1 MKRIDSL
8 LLLGM
13 RLLLTVAA
21 LGWSEWASAQDVPLE
36 QTAFFENHIRPLF
49 VEHCFDC
56 HSQKEQKGGLRLDD
70 LSEILAGGDTG
81 PALVAN
87 KPKESLLLQA
97 VKYEGLEMP
106 PDGKLSEKEI
116 SYLEQWI
123 EMGAPWPN
131 AKKSPAKRM
140 PNGSITEEDR
150 AWWAFQPLKHP
161 DVPDISISD
170 RSMPRSWYENSIDRF
185 ILDKMRSQ
193 GLEPAPE
200 ADRLSLLRRIT
211 FDVIGLPPTQKEVEA
226 FLADDSDKAYERVVD
241 RLLNSP
247 HYGERWARHWLDLVR
262 YADSDGYRIDHYR
275 PNAWQYRDYVIRSLN
290 SDKPYDRFVQEQI
303 AGDEL
308 FPEDTDAR
316 IATGFLR
323 HWIYEYNSRDAR
335 GQWDT
340 ILNDITDTTGD
351 VFLGLGFQ
359 CAKCHDHKFDPIL
372 QKDYYRLR
380 AFFAA
385 ILPEDQT
392 ITDEETK
399 HAYEK
404 KLQEWE
410 AATES
415 IRQQIAVIEEP
426 YRTKAADQAIG
437 RFPPYTEA
445 FARKSLAER
454 NSFEKQIAYLIERQV
469 DFEYSRLDDLIK
481 GEDKEKRLALKK
493 ELLAFDNLKPQ
504 VLPTAMI
511 VRDVGVDVPE
521 TYFPKRKD
529 IVVQPGFLTLFDAN
543 DAAIEPLPDQKSSGR
558 RAILAK
564 WLSSP
569 DNPLASRV
577 MVNRIWQHHFGRGL
591 AANASDV
598 GRLGGEPSHP
608 ELLDWLANYFLD
620 NGWSL
625 KKLHRLIL
633 LSATYR
639 QSSSHPNLVEN
650 QRKDPLNQYYWRSDV
665 RRLDAEQIRDSLLA
679 SCGLLKERVETID
692 ATPQDAVDTV
702 TRGGGEG
709 VMGDVGKRSIYVRV
723 MRNARDS
730 LLDAFDL
737 PLFFSSE
744 STRNTTTTPVQS
756 LLLINSPQLMQF
768 ANALAKR
775 IDSKTQQANTDTKIV
790 ELWREVYGRSPTH
803 DELNYANQ
811 FLIDQQSIIE
821 KNFGTVTAD
830 EVVQS
835 KLPYRDGLAITI
847 KPSDASSRMRVDH
860 DERLK
865 TADFTVEAFVQL
877 RSIYDT
883 GVVRTIVSKWSGN
896 GGMAGWGFGVT
907 GKGSRRKPQTL
918 VMQLHG
924 EKLDGSFGEAAIFS
938 DQNVTL
944 NTPYYV
950 GAAVKLAKDTPGSI
964 TFYLKDLS
972 NDDEPLQTV
981 TVEHQIRGGLE
992 NKEPFTIGGRGGD
1005 EVGLFDGLIDDVRYS
1020 RGVLT
1025 AGEALL
1031 TSESVLE
1038 STLGFWKFE
1047 PQPGVMEYS
1056 GPNQFK
1062 AALAK
1067 PKQEIL
1073 EPRFAAFRDLCH
1085 ALLNSNEF
1093 LYVR

>member
-1 MKRIDSL
+1 MKRMDRVL
-8 LLLGM
+8 VNGV

-21 LGWSEWASAQDVPLE
+21 LGLSELASAQDTPRE
-36 QTAFFENHIRPLF
+36 QTSFFENHIRPLL
-49 VEHCFDC
+49 VARCLSC
-56 HSQKEQKGGLRLDD
+56 HSEREQKGGLRLDD

-87 KPKESLLLQA
+87 KPNESLLLQA

-116 SYLEQWI
+116 FYLEQWI

-131 AKKSPAKRM
+131 AKMGPAKRT
-140 PNGSITEEDR
+140 PHSSITEEDR

-161 DVPDISISD
+161 DVPEIPVSD
-170 RSMPRSWYENSIDRF
+170 RSLHSSWGENSIDNF

-200 ADRLSLLRRIT
+200 ADRLSLLRRVT
-211 FDVIGLPPTQKEVEA
+211 FDLIGLPPTQKEIEA
-226 FLADDSDKAYERVVD
+226 FLVDDSDKAYERVVD

-290 SDKPYDRFVQEQI
+290 GDKPYDRFIQEQI

-308 FPEDTDAR
+308 FPEDIDAR

-385 ILPEDQT
+385 IVPEDQT

-399 HAYEK
+399 LSYNK
-404 KLQEWE
+404 KLQQWE
-410 AATES
+410 TATES
-415 IRQQIAVIEEP
+415 IRQQIAAIEEP
-426 YRTKAADQAIG
+426 YRKKAADQAIG
-437 RFPPYTEA
+437 RFPPDTEA
-445 FARKSLAER
+445 FARKVAAER
-454 NSFEKQIAYLIERQV
+454 TSFEQQIAYLIERQV

-493 ELLAFDNLKPQ
+493 ELLSFDDLKPQ
-504 VLPTAMI
+504 ELPTAMV
-511 VRDVGVDVPE
+511 VRDVGVDVPA

-529 IVVQPGFLTLFDAN
+529 LVVQPGFLTLFDEA
-543 DAAIEPLPDQKSSGR
+543 DATIEQLPARSTSGR
-558 RAILAK
+558 RATLAK

-569 DNPLASRV
+569 ENPLAVRV
-577 MVNRIWQHHFGRGL
+577 MVNRVWQYHFGRGL
-591 AANASDV
+591 AANASDL
-598 GRLGGEPSHP
+598 GRLGGLPSHP

-639 QSSSHPNLVEN
+639 QSSSHPNLAEN

-665 RRLDAEQIRDSLLA
+665 RRLDAEQIRDSLLS
-679 SCGLLKERVETID
+679 SCGLLKDRID
-692 ATPQDAVDTV
+692 TTDVKAQSVVDQV
-702 TRGGGEG
+702 ARGGGEG

-730 LLDAFDL
+730 FLDAFDL

-744 STRNTTTTPVQS
+744 SNRNTTTTPVQS

-775 IDSKTQQANTDTKIV
+775 IDSVTQEGTTHRKID
-790 ELWREVYGRSPTH
+790 ELWREVYGRSPTN

-811 FLIDQQSIIE
+811 FLIQQQSIIE
-821 KNFGTVTAD
+821 KNFDMVLAE

-847 KPSDASSRMRVDH
+847 KPSDASSRMRIDH

-883 GVVRTIVSKWSGN
+883 GAVRTIVSKWSGN
-896 GGMAGWGFGVT
+896 GGKAGWGFGVT

-918 VMQLHG
+918 VMQMYG
-924 EKLDGSFGEAAIFS
+924 ERLDGSFGEAAIFS
-938 DQNVTL
+938 DQNVAL

-950 GAAVKLAKDTPGSI
+950 GAAVRLAKDTPGSV

-981 TVEHQIRGGLE
+981 TVDHQIRGGLE

-1020 RGVLT
+1020 RGVLI
-1025 AGEALL
+1025 AGESLL

-1047 PQPGVMEYS
+1047 PQPGVMEDS

-1062 AALAK
+1062 AAAAK
-1067 PKQEIL
+1067 PRQEIL